1 MIAPRQICRGAWSKR
16 VRALDERFLG
26 RVEFAVAVAVI
37 LGSLCFF
44 GSLVMLSAPRPSWGL
59 RGPHPKPI

>member
-1 MIAPRQICRGAWSKR
+1 M
-16 VRALDERFLG
+16 RALDERFLG

-44 GSLVMLSAPRPSWGL
+44 GSLVMLQRRVLLWGL